1 MGTRLKWI
9 AFGLM
14 VLFQLALPGWM
25 FVQRERVLTE
35 GAILL
40 FRTAPIDPRDPFR
53 GEYVAL
59 NFEAETGQWAAPAA
73 THADEARR
81 SAYAVFVTDSAG
93 FAHITRLTTERPV
106 DSTYVR
112 VEFMVFGTEGVHRVS
127 LPFDRFY
134 LEVPY
139 PVVGFVA
146 LVFGSLSAIS
156 SYRHGDR
163 AVLASCKA
171 VEIDKLQLEAAT
183 PEIRY
188 KLAQLLPGFKK

>member
-73 THADEARR
+73 TQADAARR

-134 LEVPY
+134 LEE
-139 PVVGFVA
+139 
-146 LVFGSLSAIS
+146 
-156 SYRHGDR
+156 GDG
-163 AVLASCKA
+163 
-171 VEIDKLQLEAAT
+171 AAT
-183 PEIRY
+183 EQMLQPQVTNDTPLQPRPAHAVVRVLDGEAVIEDLVVDGRSIHEWL
-188 KLAQLLPGFKK
+188 KGLHEDQ

>member
-25 FVQRERVLTE
+25 FVQRERVLTG

-134 LEVPY
+134 LEE
-139 PVVGFVA
+139 
-146 LVFGSLSAIS
+146 
-156 SYRHGDR
+156 GDG
-163 AVLASCKA
+163 
-171 VEIDKLQLEAAT
+171 AAT
-183 PEIRY
+183 EQMLQPQVTNDTPMQPRPAHAVVRVLDGEAVIEDLVVDGRSIHEW
-188 KLAQLLPGFKK
+188 LQELQADQ

>member
-35 GAILL
+35 GAVLL

-59 NFEAETGQWAAPAA
+59 NFEAETGQWPAPTTYAEDD
-73 THADEARR
+73 HGGH
-81 SAYAVFVTDSAG
+81 SAYAVLATDSAG
-93 FAHITRLTTERPV
+93 FARITRLTNERPA
-106 DSTYVR
+106 DSAFVR

-134 LEVPY
+134 LEE
-139 PVVGFVA
+139 
-146 LVFGSLSAIS
+146 
-156 SYRHGDR
+156 GDG
-163 AVLASCKA
+163 
-171 VEIDKLQLEAAT
+171 AAT
-183 PEIRY
+183 EQMLQPAVTDDTPMQPRPAHAVVRVLDGEAVIEDLVVDGRSIHEW
-188 KLAQLLPGFKK
+188 LQELQADQ